1 MHTYYCA
8 DLSPNLAEIA
18 LSEARQYRELGKT
31 RTALSRYDTY
41 LWLQHYFLNQST
53 DEHQQKSISKAI
65 RQAKA
70 ERDAIR
76 TRKVPVQTGPL
87 RSFKYCNWSLEGT
100 HRQRLYTPAATGLYT
115 TMHLVG
121 PSSVEKKRYLQ
132 DWTETL
138 PCQHLYTTTSSAW
151 GARSLFTSNGLTC
164 LKPMDAVIEGEYRPE
179 VVHASLIA
187 DETGTSTNIRTNG
200 GHRSSI

>member
-1 MHTYYCA
+1 MRTYYCA
-8 DLSPNLAEIA
+8 DLSPNLAELA
-18 LSEARQYRELGKT
+18 LSEARHYKEIGKT

-41 LWLQHYFLNQST
+41 IWLQRYFLNQST
-53 DEHQQKSISKAI
+53 DDHEQKSISKAI
-65 RQAKA
+65 KQARV

-100 HRQRLYTPAATGLYT
+100 HRQRLYTLAATGLYM

-121 PSSVEKKRYLQ
+121 PTSVEKKRYLQ
-132 DWTETL
+132 DLTDTL
-138 PCQHLYTTTSSAW
+138 PCQHLYTTSSSAW
-151 GARSLFTSNGLTC
+151 GAHSLFTSSGLTS
-164 LKPMDAVIEGEYRPE
+164 LKPMDAVIDGEYRPE

-187 DETGTSTNIRTNG
+187 NETGAKSEF
-200 GHRSSI
+200 RSSI